1 MTFIFRKVPK
11 AELSFFS
18 VLQLCIIA
26 LLCTPRLAVLSA
38 AAGSQRPAGLV
49 SLTAANR
56 VAAVG
61 GRTAQRP
68 FKKALV
74 CAVKL
79 VQCCWINKGL

>member
-49 SLTAANR
+49 SITAANR

-61 GRTAQRP
+61 GQDSTAT
-68 FKKALV
+68 F
-74 CAVKL
+74 
-79 VQCCWINKGL
+79 